1 MMPQWC
7 PKLQECIGSGIWT
20 FGLRVGLRVLDVF
33 QLCSTALHD
42 VTAALERNRMNC
54 TSVDSTCLH
63 IRMLFRFG
71 TGLTKVLYV
80 SFPAP

>member
-7 PKLQECIGSGIWT
+7 PKLQECIGLGIRT
-20 FGLRVGLRVLDVF
+20 FGLRLRVLDVF

-42 VTAALERNRMNC
+42 VTAALERTRMNC

-63 IRMLFRFG
+63 IRIFFGVG

-80 SFPAP
+80 TFPAP